1 MGLRARASIS
11 TRFDPIPRANDS
23 RTEGAARGTGLY
35 RYLRLVRSREGGRPA
50 VLARSATLSGG
61 DRFEAELVAKARDG
75 DSAAFTALV
84 RKHAD
89 RLYAVLLRFTRD
101 PEEAED
107 ALQEALLR
115 AWRSI
120 GRFELRSSF
129 FTWLYRIGV
138 NEAKRRAERSPR
150 SEMLVSA
157 EDHDLDRVRDQRPLP
172 DAEAAG
178 TELRKALE
186 VAIGRLPL
194 DYRIPLV
201 LRDVEGI
208 RTSDAAA
215 VMELGQAAFKSRLHR
230 ARMAVREELG
240 PLLDEPETKRG
251 DRGSKE

>member
-1 MGLRARASIS
+1 MLRAATS
-11 TRFDPIPRANDS
+11 F
-23 RTEGAARGTGLY
+23 TGIFGC
-35 RYLRLVRSREGGRPA
+35 VRSRQAGRPA
-50 VLARSATLSGG
+50 VPAESGALSGG
-61 DRFEAELVAKARDG
+61 DRSDAELVAKARGG
-75 DSAAFTALV
+75 DSAAFAALV

-89 RLYAVLLRFTRD
+89 RLYAVLVRFTRD

-138 NEAKRRAERSPR
+138 NEAKRRAERGPR
-150 SEMLVSA
+150 QDVLVSA
-157 EDHDLDRVRDQRPLP
+157 EDHDLDRLRDQRPLP

-178 TELRKALE
+178 TEFRRALE
-186 VAIGRLPL
+186 VAIRRLPL
-194 DYRIPLV
+194 DYRMPLV

-208 RTSDAAA
+208 GTRDAAA
-215 VMELGQAAFKSRLHR
+215 VMELSEAAFKSRLHR

-240 PLLDEPETKRG
+240 PLLDETETKRG
-251 DRGSKE
+251 DKGSK